1 MLFTPHPY
9 QSRAIDFV
17 LAHPYCM
24 LFLDMGLGKSVIT
37 LTAFS
42 RLLDDLEVHRAL
54 VVAPKSVAEATWTAE
69 VEKWNHLFDLRV
81 SCILGN
87 AQQRT
92 AAIEADADLYVI
104 SRDNLQWLV
113 AHHLAA
119 VKKKVDV
126 LILDELTSFK
136 NPKAQ
141 RFKAVRAL
149 RPFFRRIIGLTG
161 TPAPN
166 GYLDLW
172 AQVFCIDGG
181 QRLGTFI
188 TRYRDRYFRIENPYV
203 TWPTYVLAPGAQNTI
218 NEKIA
223 DITLSMS
230 AADYLTLPDRIPIL
244 HTIRLDPATLRAYH
258 RFEQDQVLTIIGVG
272 KETEYNRVRI
282 DFIGRK
288 IDYDTYIAKARALGI
303 AESEIW
309 KLEPQVAT
317 PSPASPITVPAASP
331 AGPPQPSTINAQPST
346 PSSPTAILA
355 SNAAALATKL
365 AQFANGAIYDDDH
378 VAHPVHDAKLTAL
391 QEIIEAAQ
399 SPVLV
404 FYSFKHDADRIR
416 EALGRFY
423 NVCVYHDPTDL
434 VLWNARR
441 IRVLLC
447 HPASTAY
454 GLNMQNGGHTIV
466 WYGLTWNLEHYQ
478 QANARLHRQ
487 GQQQPVRIYHLVAEG
502 TIDER
507 AYAALSRKADM
518 QSALL
523 NTIKCLTEKYSR

>member
-113 AHHLAA
+113 AHHLRD
-119 VKKKVDV
+119 VTKKVDV

-244 HTIRLDPATLRAYH
+244 HTIRLDPAIRATYA
-258 RFEQDQVLTIIGVG
+258 RFERDQVL
-272 KETEYNRVRI
+272 
-282 DFIGRK
+282 
-288 IDYDTYIAKARALGI
+288 
-303 AESEIW
+303 
-309 KLEPQVAT
+309 
-317 PSPASPITVPAASP
+317 
-331 AGPPQPSTINAQPST
+331 
-346 PSSPTAILA
+346 
-355 SNAAALATKL
+355 
-365 AQFANGAIYDDDH
+365 
-378 VAHPVHDAKLTAL
+378 
-391 QEIIEAAQ
+391 
-399 SPVLV
+399 
-404 FYSFKHDADRIR
+404 
-416 EALGRFY
+416 
-423 NVCVYHDPTDL
+423 
-434 VLWNARR
+434 
-441 IRVLLC
+441 
-447 HPASTAY
+447 
-454 GLNMQNGGHTIV
+454 
-466 WYGLTWNLEHYQ
+466 
-478 QANARLHRQ
+478 
-487 GQQQPVRIYHLVAEG
+487 
-502 TIDER
+502 
-507 AYAALSRKADM
+507 
-518 QSALL
+518 ALL
-523 NTIKCLTEKYSR
+523 NPPALKTFDLCIRFFPKTIFFRTIFLFCLKKTLFFLGAF